1 MELIDRIRD
10 WFRPAPETIEASWEE
25 APDLLQEQRG
35 EDIENV
41 RQQARDLMEETE
53 DILSRLEDGV
63 KELTS
68 YSDPKGRQQIE
79 DIAESFANARQRKID
94 TFDPADTIEQ
104 HHQDL
109 QVFTEDFTDISKKQG
124 AVFDEIKSGSET
136 FATALQD
143 LIDHVEQVGQF
154 LDDEYPLLATEER
167 IEDLVSS
174 IRTKQNKIEERTEAI
189 DEQAVTELEDER
201 ASIDNE
207 IMELEA
213 SEAWEQKEELEA
225 EIEDLKDEQAE
236 IRSTLR
242 RATNKLERGLKK
254 LIYQIEH
261 GDLELDA
268 DIRKLRSL
276 RDGDVMTFES
286 PYEDLVAARDTIKDE
301 AILNDRKSETFADA
315 VAVFQDYEDKA
326 RRIETLDAEIDAAQE
341 QRSALSVTDELEDL
355 EDQRDA
361 IKDKIERQK
370 EKNKDRR
377 DAITRLE
384 GEIDQIKDQLLDEL
398 NSVIYD
404 EIVFETDERSSA

>member
-174 IRTKQNKIEERTEAI
+174 IRTKQDKIEERTEAI

-276 RDGDVMTFES
+276 RDGDVMTVES